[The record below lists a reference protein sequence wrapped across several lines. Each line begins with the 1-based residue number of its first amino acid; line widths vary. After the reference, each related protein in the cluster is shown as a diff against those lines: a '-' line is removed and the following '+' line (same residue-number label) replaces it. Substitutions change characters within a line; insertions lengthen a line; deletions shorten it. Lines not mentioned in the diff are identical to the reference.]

1 MKRLMLG
8 IAFFLVSFTVARAQ
22 DITYDLVDYPAD
34 ENGYSLSGFITT
46 DGSMGSLSSSD
57 LVSWSYEIYSGTSSL
72 GSGSSPSGDWA
83 FYGVVATPTQLLL
96 PLCIGEN
103 PGSEVNFFTYSS
115 AVVWVNDSGGGP
127 NANVPYYYG
136 TGASGNRLWNTNNP
150 QMGGTEPW
158 VIAQT
163 VPEPSTLALLGVGA
177 IGLISFAWRRRRRA
191 KV

>member
-1 MKRLMLG
+1 MLG

-83 FYGVVATPTQLLL
+83 FYGVVATLYCNFSS

-127 NANVPYYYG
+127 NQTSHTITGLGLLETVCGIRITHKWAAQSRGSLLKQYPNLPPSPFSVSVP
-136 TGASGNRLWNTNNP
+136 SG
-150 QMGGTEPW
+150 
-158 VIAQT
+158 
-163 VPEPSTLALLGVGA
+163 
-177 IGLISFAWRRRRRA
+177 
-191 KV
+191 